1 MSAAYGL
8 ESRRG
13 QPVLFLGLLLAGWL
27 LLRVVSWENP
37 WTSLVLPDA
46 PQASMARGADRMAP
60 PQTEASPLTKP
71 ETASLPVYAGP
82 VPFLRPSSSWD
93 IPARAEEDILAQQ
106 AQQSFAA
113 DRTALGHSLLWM
125 SGMAQ
130 LPMPQSVAQWLDRPT
145 ADRADRPAQTARSW
159 RVDAWLLLRDGGV
172 TPSRGGALVPTYGAS
187 QAGAVIAYRL
197 DARSRHEPAA
207 YMRASKALSG
217 PASEEVAA
225 GLRVRPLASLPV
237 TLHGE
242 VRADRTGETTRLRPA
257 IFVTTGL
264 ERAQLPA
271 GLEASGYGQA
281 GYVAGDFATGFVD
294 GKVDVTRP
302 HTLSDRSSF
311 AAGGGVWGGAQRGA
325 ARLDIGPTLK
335 LDLGIGSGSARVA
348 ADYRIRIA
356 GDAEPASGAAITLS
370 AGF

>member
-1 MSAAYGL
+1 MSGAYGL

-37 WTSLVLPDA
+37 WTSPLLPDV
-46 PQASMARGADRMAP
+46 PQALLAQGTDRMP
-60 PQTEASPLTKP
+60 LPQAGASPRK
-71 ETASLPVYAGP
+71 ETSTDPMPIYAGP
-82 VPFLRPSSSWD
+82 VLLLQSSSTVV
-93 IPARAEEDILAQQ
+93 PLPTNEERFLELEPER
-106 AQQSFAA
+106 SFAS
-113 DRTALGHSLLWM
+113 DRSARGHSLLWM

-130 LPMPQSVAQWLDRPT
+130 LPMPQSVARWLDRPT
-145 ADRADRPAQTARSW
+145 ADPADRPAPTARSW
-159 RVDAWLLLRDGGV
+159 RVDAWMLLRDGGL
-172 TPSRGGALVPTYGAS
+172 TPARGGAPVPTYGAS

-197 DARSRHEPAA
+197 DPGRRHEPAA
-207 YMRASKALSG
+207 YVRLSKALTG
-217 PASEEVAA
+217 PASEEIAA
-225 GLRVRPLASLPV
+225 GLRARPLAGLPV

-242 VRADRTGETTRLRPA
+242 VRAARNGDTASLRPA
-257 IFVTTGL
+257 VFVTTGI
-264 ERAQLPA
+264 ERARLPG
-271 GLEASGYGQA
+271 GLKASGYGQA

-294 GKVDVTRP
+294 GKVDVTRSEA
-302 HTLSDRSSF
+302 LSDRASL
-311 AAGGGVWGGAQRGA
+311 AVGGGAWGGAQRGA

-356 GDAEPASGAAITLS
+356 GEAEPASGAAITLS